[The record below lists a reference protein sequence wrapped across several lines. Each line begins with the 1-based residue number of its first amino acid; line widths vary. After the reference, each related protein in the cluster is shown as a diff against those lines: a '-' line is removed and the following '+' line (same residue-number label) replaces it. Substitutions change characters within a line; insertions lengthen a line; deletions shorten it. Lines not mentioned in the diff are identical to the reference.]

1 MLKLKASKKT
11 KKTPAGEIPVD
22 WASTSIGQIAKIIS
36 GGTPSRGNGEFWGGA
51 VPWIKTGAIN
61 FSTIKEADE
70 WITQKG
76 LEESAAR
83 IIPCG
88 TILMAMYGQ
97 GKTRGQVAVLG
108 IDAAI
113 NQACAAILINDE
125 VNRDFVFQ
133 QLIFRYAEI
142 RRLSNTGN
150 QENLNANL
158 IRGIALALPPIAEQ
172 RKIAEI
178 LGAWDRAIEVL
189 QALLDAKNRRLRGL
203 RQQLLTG
210 ALRHPKFTKKPWIKV
225 RLGELLKHI
234 FRPVEWAPD
243 RLFKLVS
250 IRRRSGGLFRR
261 EDLLGSEYKTTDMH
275 ELQAGDF
282 LVSKRQVCHGAWGMV
297 ADAFAGTH
305 VSKEYSIF
313 VNKAPKVLYTPFLD
327 WLSRLPLMW
336 HYAFLSSNGV
346 HREKLIFEPKD
357 FLRFH
362 IDVPPTL
369 EEQETIIRILNA
381 CEQEIQLT
389 QRELEA
395 RRTQKRGLMQKL
407 LTGQVRV
414 KV

>member
-1 MLKLKASKKT
+1 M
-11 KKTPAGEIPVD
+11 D
-22 WASTSIGQIAKIIS
+22 WAAVELADIAEIILSNVDKVTSATETPVLLCNYTNVYYGNFINSSTKFSHGSALAREIEKFSLRCGDVIITKDSEASNDIG
-36 GGTPSRGNGEFWGGA
+36 
-51 VPWIKTGAIN
+51 V
-61 FSTIKEADE
+61 
-70 WITQKG
+70 
-76 LEESAAR
+76 SALVTETL
-83 IIPCG
+83 PNVLCG
-88 TILMAMYGQ
+88 YHL
-97 GKTRGQVAVLG
+97 
-108 IDAAI
+108 
-113 NQACAAILINDE
+113 AILRPKTDGLSGP
-125 VNRDFVFQ
+125 FLH
-133 QLIFRYAEI
+133 QLLQSYLVRHAF
-142 RRLSNTGN
+142 SK
-150 QENLNANL
+150 QANGVTRFGL
-158 IRGIALALPPIAEQ
+158 TLDAIGKVPLCLPPIAEQ
-172 RKIAEI
+172 RRIAEI

-210 ALRHPKFTKKPWIKV
+210 ALRHPKFTKKPWVNV

-327 WLSRLPLMW
+327 WLSRLPRMW

-362 IDVPPTL
+362 IDVPPTQ

-395 RRTQKRGLMQKL
+395 RREQKRGLMQKL